1 MVISARILSKMAN
14 SPANVNRLYDGGIQF
29 LLGVNSNLH
38 PSFLNPNQVSW
49 AINTIN
55 KGGILDT
62 RPGYETRY
70 RLPDGKVQGLTQFTP
85 TDGKLNLVAAVSGKI
100 YVSEFPFVAYMQLP
114 GITFDAFV
122 DHIAFQEAIQS
133 KVGSTI
139 TDPKAVLMMQDG
151 VGKAAYWDGAVSRHL
166 NPGGSTN
173 ETVQGLW
180 MAWIGSR
187 LWVAR
192 GREIFASD
200 IFDPLHFNET
210 TYLGGGGSF
219 QAMDGDIITGLARSA
234 DARALIVFTIHNTTS
249 ILASITD
256 RASWPT
262 TPNFVSLLFPGVGCA
277 SGKSI
282 FFHNGEL
289 WWWSVEGARRFTAV
303 GNAIASS
310 RNSVSSIE
318 MKRSF
323 DNLSKRVQNR
333 VCGFSFGSFLGFS
346 IPSGDVYNRHTWVLD
361 TSTNSQLSSESP
373 FAWQGIW
380 MGTRP
385 VEWTTA
391 NVNGTDRSFHISQ
404 DYCGVRVWEAFMP
417 NRTDNGGRIFC
428 SVEFPGVQFKEP
440 TSYKKF
446 LYTAY
451 FLSYV
456 AGNVSITADYRGDW
470 GCWKRIADLNL
481 CATDCF
487 TTLNC
492 TESNPSVLSQ
502 NRYFKTQ
509 EADHACLSEEGSFSE
524 DIGTFFQNRIRW
536 YGKNAVRIYKT
547 QAQQFQENSVGE
559 CTAGDIACK
568 DLLCCDPEITY
579 ISYYNDCG
587 YGYGSSLECCLS
599 V

>member
-1 MVISARILSKMAN
+1 MAN

-38 PSFLNPNQVSW
+38 PSALSANQVSW

-55 KGGILDT
+55 KGGILNT
-62 RPGYETRY
+62 RPGYETTF
-70 RLPDGKVQGLTQFTP
+70 RLPDGKAQGLTYFVP
-85 TDGKLNLVAAVSGKI
+85 TDGRLNLVMAVSGKI
-100 YVSEFPFVAYMQLP
+100 YVSEFPFTTYTQLT
-114 GITFDAFV
+114 GISFDPFV
-122 DHIAFQEAIQS
+122 DHVVFQEATQA
-133 KVGSTI
+133 KVGATI
-139 TDPKAVLMMQDG
+139 IDPKAVLIMQDG
-151 VGKAAYWDGAVSRHL
+151 VGKAAYWDGAVNRHL
-166 NPGGSTN
+166 NPGGATN

-180 MAWIGSR
+180 MAWIGNR

-210 TYLGGGGSF
+210 TYIGGGGSF

-262 TPNFVSLLFPGVGCA
+262 VPNFVSLLFPGVGCSA
-277 SGKSI
+277 GTSI

-303 GNAIASS
+303 GSSIANS

-323 DNLSKRVQNR
+323 DNLSQVVQSR

-346 IPSGDVYNRHTWVLD
+346 IPSGDVFNRHTWVLD

-385 VEWTTA
+385 VQWTTA
-391 NVNGTDRSFHISQ
+391 NVNGKDRSFHISQ
-404 DYCGVRVWEAFMP
+404 DYCGVRIWEAFKED
-417 NRTDNGGRIFC
+417 RTDNGARIYC
-428 SVEFPGVQFKEP
+428 SLEFPGLQFKEP
-440 TSYKKF
+440 TAYKRF
-446 LYTAY
+446 LFTAY

-456 AGNVSITADYRGDW
+456 SGNVSITADYRGDW
-470 GCWKRIADLNL
+470 GCWKRLADLNL
-481 CATDCF
+481 CAKDCIDE
-487 TTLNC
+487 LICNS
-492 TESNPSVLSQ
+492 SNPAVYNQ
-502 NRYFKTQ
+502 NRYFKTG
-509 EADHACLSEEGSFSE
+509 EAEHACQTEEGSYSE

-536 YGKNAVRIYKT
+536 YGKNAVRIYKS
-547 QAQQFQENSVGE
+547 QAQQYQEDSIGQ
-559 CTAGDIACK
+559 CTPGDTVCK
-568 DLLCCDPEITY
+568 ELLCCDPELTY
-579 ISYYNDCG
+579 ISFYCDSG
-587 YGYGSSLECCLS
+587 YGYGSSEGICCS